1 MIDDG
6 LENNPLVSRRE
17 LSKVHEGAYM
27 WALSLTGRDPE
38 AAKDVI
44 QQAYLRVVEGRARF
58 EGRATLKT
66 WLFAVIRNVARHE
79 HRRGLL
85 HRFGLTRLGMLEVDA
100 QTLSPDPRPPEMAAL
115 HQSIRTAMRRL
126 SPRQREVLELVIDAE
141 FTLEEVAAILGISPG
156 SARTHYHRAK
166 QQLRRDLDG
175 RAHE

>member
-17 LSKVHEGAYM
+17 LSKVHEGAFM
-27 WALSLTGRDPE
+27 WALSLTGRDRE
-38 AAKDVI
+38 AAEDVI

-66 WLFAVIRNVARHE
+66 WLFSVIRNVARHE

-85 HRFGLTRLGMLEVDA
+85 HRFGLTRLGLLEVGTEA
-100 QTLSPDPRPPEMAAL
+100 ASPDSRSPHEASADE
-115 HQSIRTAMRRL
+115 SIRASMRRL

-141 FTLEEVAAILGISPG
+141 FTLEEVAAILGISLG

-166 QQLRRDLDG
+166 QQLRRDLAG
-175 RAHE
+175 RIHE